1 MKEMSPLLYP
11 RRWVR
16 LQSSILF
23 LVSIAGLADPSSSP
37 SEFKVLPGFEVSVA
51 AASPLVNYPMM
62 ACLDDRGR
70 LYIAESDGRNLTT
83 REEIEKE
90 RPRFVRRLVDQDGDG
105 VFDTSTIFADEMT
118 MPEGGLWHQGALYII
133 SAPYLWRLEDLDDD
147 GVADKREKILGSM
160 EFDGRA
166 NQHGPYLGPNGRLY
180 FTGGHFGY
188 DLIGSDGSRSGV
200 SRAAGVFSCWPDGRD
215 VRVEGQGG
223 VNPVDVVFTPN
234 GDMLSTCAIFD
245 SFGGRRHDALIH
257 WMRGGLTQRVYGN
270 PLLPE
275 TGFRLPAVSRW
286 GQVAPAGLVR
296 YRGTSFG
303 ASYRDTLFA
312 CQFNAHKVVQ
322 VSLEPQ
328 GGSFLTVE
336 KDFLSSERAGFHPAD
351 ILEDVD
357 GSLLLLDT
365 GGWLSW
371 GCPFS
376 KNARPEI
383 KGAVY
388 RIQKDDALIPSDPRG
403 NTLIWD
409 SMKAT
414 SLIGLLKDTRPA
426 VRDRAVEKMI
436 EKGGSILKD
445 LEQVFNE
452 NEDPAF
458 RKRCLW
464 TVSRIQEE
472 RSLTMIRSAL
482 LDADAGVRQ
491 VAARSLGERK
501 DAASVQVL
509 AGLLQD
515 TDAFVRGAA
524 ATALGLIGDRE
535 VVPDLFQ
542 HLNPSDPL
550 HTQHAFVYALTE
562 IGDLKGVLPYLRD
575 SNRPYGQRMALRVI
589 DALDADLEA
598 SSILPLLHSTDPDL
612 RQETR
617 QMASRRKEWKPA
629 MIRVFRELSL
639 EANSKQLNLQLIES
653 LILSY
658 AQEDDFQSAL
668 LETMSSAGQKPEF
681 KEHLLNSIAFLEDLP
696 ETLETCVLLGLKED
710 SPEVRSASLKL
721 AARFKMPPTI
731 LRFISQ
737 LEAQEGIS
745 KKDKVDALKVLFKH
759 HDRPPDGSIAFLIP
773 LITDENTSVILSLHA
788 AQVMGA
794 LRWHLL
800 DESERDTYLKTI
812 ARARSFCLPAL
823 MYPFEHQ
830 AGINGE
836 DEHGLD
842 EDAWDALGVQ
852 LAAQLERNPAVGSLP
867 NGTANLLRRMFSE
880 KISRAYV
887 AMNEVLGDGLQA
899 AKKQEM
905 NLRSILQEL
914 GEGNASRGR
923 VLFYKERVA
932 CASCHRIDSRGGQ
945 LGPDLSQIGR
955 IRQPRDL
962 VEAVLYPSATVVNG
976 YENYAFE
983 LSGGETL
990 DGMIHRETREAV
1002 YLINGGMS
1010 EMRIDRKQ
1018 IEHVHNSTVS
1028 LMPSGFEQILSRH
1041 ELLDLI
1047 AYLQTC
1053 R

>member
-1 MKEMSPLLYP
+1 MKEMSLLSHL
-11 RRWVR
+11 RRWVC
-16 LQSSILF
+16 LQSSVL
-23 LVSIAGLADPSSSP
+23 LGVSIAGLADPSTSL
-37 SEFKVLPGFEVSVA
+37 SEIKVLPGFEVSVA
-51 AASPLVNYPMM
+51 AASPLVDYPMM
-62 ACLDDRGR
+62 ACLDDKGR

-83 REEIEKE
+83 RKEIEKE

-105 VFDTSTIFADEMT
+105 VYDTSTIFADAMT

-147 GVADKREKILGSM
+147 GVADQREKILGSM

-223 VNPVDVVFTPN
+223 INPVDVVFTRN

-257 WMRGGLTQRVYGN
+257 WMQGGLTQRVYGD

-312 CQFNAHKVVQ
+312 CQFNTHKVVQ
-322 VSLEPQ
+322 VSLQPQ

-351 ILEDVD
+351 ILEDAD

-376 KNARPEI
+376 KTSRPEI

-388 RIQKDDALIPSDPRG
+388 RIQKKDALVSADPRG
-403 NTLIWD
+403 NAFFWGSMTPINLIE
-409 SMKAT
+409 
-414 SLIGLLKDTRPA
+414 LLKDNRPA
-426 VRDRAVEKMI
+426 VRDRTAEKII
-436 EKGGSILKD
+436 EKGGAILGD
-445 LEQVFNE
+445 LEQAVQA
-452 NEDPAF
+452 NEDPVF

-464 TVSRIQEE
+464 TVSKIQGEG
-472 RSLTMIRSAL
+472 SLKVIRRGL
-482 LDADAGVRQ
+482 RDADAGVRQ

-501 DAASVQVL
+501 DAVSARAL
-509 AGLLQD
+509 AGLLED
-515 TDAFVRGAA
+515 TNAFVRGAA

-535 VVPDLFQ
+535 AVPDLFQ
-542 HLNPSDPL
+542 YLNPSDPL
-550 HTQHAFVYALTE
+550 HTQHAFVYALAA
-562 IGDLKGVLPYLRD
+562 IGDLQGVLPYLLD
-575 SNRPYGQRMALRVI
+575 SNQPYRQRMALRVI

-598 SSILPLLHSTDPDL
+598 GSILPLLDSIDPDL

-617 QMASRRKEWKPA
+617 QMASRRKQWKPA
-629 MIRVFRELSL
+629 MMRVFRELSQ
-639 EANSKQLNLQLIES
+639 EANTEPLNSQLIES
-653 LILSY
+653 IILSC
-658 AQEDDFQSAL
+658 AQEDDFQAAV
-668 LETMSSAGQKPEF
+668 LEMMSTVGLRSDF
-681 KEHLLNSIAFLEDLP
+681 KEQLLNSIAFLDDLP
-696 ETLETCVLLGLKED
+696 EALEACVLLGLREIA
-710 SPEVRSASLKL
+710 PEVRSASLKL
-721 AARFKMPPTI
+721 AAQFKMPSNV
-731 LRFISQ
+731 LEFIAH
-737 LEAQEGIS
+737 LEAQEGVS
-745 KKDKVDALKVLFKH
+745 KRDKVDALKVLVKH
-759 HDRPPDGSIAFLIP
+759 QHRLADGSITFLNR
-773 LITDENTSVILSLHA
+773 LITDENASVILSQDA

-800 DESERDTYLKTI
+800 DESQRDTYFKTI

-823 MYPFEHQ
+823 MHPFEYQ
-830 AGINGE
+830 SRINGE
-836 DEHGLD
+836 DERDLD
-842 EDAWDALGVQ
+842 EHAWDVLGVQ
-852 LAAQLERNPAVGSLP
+852 LAAQLERNPATVSLP
-867 NGTANLLRRMFSE
+867 NGTANLLRRIFSDV
-880 KISRAYV
+880 STRAHL
-887 AMNEVLGDGLQA
+887 AINAVLGDGLQA
-899 AKKQEM
+899 AKRQEI
-905 NLRSILQEL
+905 NLLSILQEL

-923 VLFYKERVA
+923 VLFYQERVA
-932 CASCHRIDSRGGQ
+932 CASCHRIDARGGQ

-955 IRQPRDL
+955 IRRPRDIA
-962 VEAVLYPSATVVNG
+962 ESILYPSATVVNG

-990 DGMIHRETREAV
+990 GGVIHRETREAV
-1002 YLINGGMS
+1002 YVLNGVMS
-1010 EMRIDRKQ
+1010 EMRIDRQQ

-1028 LMPSGFEQILSRH
+1028 LMPSGFEQVLSRR